1 MLASASRKANRND
14 SMNFLSP
21 FSDKVAKGERDLVH
35 CLVLGGGGREHALC
49 DAMAHASSC
58 GKLFALPGSQAIAE
72 STGALCPALEEENG
86 GRLEGSRVLAFCK
99 RHDIGLVVVGPEQP
113 IAEGIADLL
122 RRNDIPTLAP
132 GASAARIETSKAW
145 AKDLLVQAKIPTPQ
159 AQITDSHKEAQII
172 LARWKH
178 FPVVVKADGLA
189 QGKGVVVATTR
200 RQAEKAVELA
210 MVEKRF
216 GKAGTTLLFEEYL
229 EGQELSYFALCDGV
243 EDNARFFG
251 VARDYKRALDGD
263 KGENTGGMG
272 AFALAPPMGEHGSLE
287 EWSVRDSIVLPL
299 LRRLSK
305 KAEPYRGILFL
316 GLMATAS
323 GVQVLE
329 ANARLG
335 DPEAQTLL
343 PLLEGDL
350 VETFLATAK
359 GQLLQQEARHRESQK
374 TKRTFNFTESVHSV
388 TVVAAAKGYPAK
400 PQTGSSLEK
409 LDAVEEIPDLSLF
422 HAGTTLQDKKMSS
435 KENPSEGNPSKK
447 NKVCFHACGGRVF
460 SVNARG
466 SSFEEARRLAYKTLQ
481 TIDWKEGFY
490 RHDIAE
496 EKHTTAFLKT
506 CDAVLKFS

>member
-1 MLASASRKANRND
+1 
-14 SMNFLSP
+14 MNFLSP
-21 FSDKVAKGERDLVH
+21 FAAKVAKGERSLVN

-72 STGALCPALEEENG
+72 ATGALCPFLQNEQ
-86 GRLEGSRVLAFCK
+86 EGKQEAKSPANFDGERVLAFCK
-99 RHDIGLVVVGPEQP
+99 RHAIGLVVVGPEQP
-113 IAEGIADLL
+113 IADGIADLL

-132 GASAARIETSKAW
+132 GATAARIETSKAW
-145 AKDLLVQAKIPTPQ
+145 GKDLLAAANIPTPQ
-159 AQITDSHKEAQII
+159 AQITDSHKEAQIM
-172 LARWKH
+172 LARWKQ

-200 RQAEKAVELA
+200 RQAEKAVEHA

-229 EGQELSYFALCDGV
+229 EGQELSYFTLCDGT
-243 EDNARFFG
+243 EENARFFG

-287 EWSVRDSIVLPL
+287 ERAVRDSIVLPL
-299 LRRLSK
+299 LKQLAQ

-316 GLMATAS
+316 GLMATKS

-350 VETFLATAK
+350 VEAFLAAAK
-359 GQLLQQEARHRESQK
+359 GQLPQQEAQHEESQK
-374 TKRTFNFTESVHSV
+374 TKRTFNFTELVHSV
-388 TVVAAAKGYPAK
+388 TVVAAAKGYPTK
-400 PQTGSSLEK
+400 PQKGSVIK
-409 LDAVEEIPDLSLF
+409 RLDTIEATPDLSLF
-422 HAGTTLQDKKMSS
+422 HAGTVLQNKQEDKQDK
-435 KENPSEGNPSKK
+435 PY
-447 NKVCFHACGGRVF
+447 FQAHGGRVF

-466 SSFEEARRLAYKTLQ
+466 SSFEEARNLAYKTLQ
-481 TIDWKEGFY
+481 TIDWKDGFY
-490 RHDIAE
+490 RKDIAD
-496 EKHTTAFLKT
+496 EKHTKAFLKT